1 METPAQ
7 DPNEINAL
15 DAPVADVAGGGTPSN
30 NDEGG
35 SLDNNS
41 SDKNTPAK
49 TPKPKGRR
57 GIIGLLQKIATHINI
72 YLLLFILMVVIA
84 AIGVFVSMQQ
94 SKKEQQE
101 PTLTTQD
108 LTQEALEQI
117 NETEVTVGDPK
128 QTLSI
133 ESNARFA
140 GNVLVQKNLDV
151 AGTIK
156 VGSALN
162 LPGISV
168 SGTSTFDQ
176 IQANRLAVS
185 GDGSIQGTMTV
196 QNNLTVAG
204 GGSFGG
210 PLSAPRLAVQT
221 LQLNGDLTL
230 TRHIDAGGPTP
241 RLARG
246 SALGS
251 GGTASIGGTDTAGTI
266 TINTG
271 SSPGAG
277 CFATI
282 TFANQFNGTPH
293 VTITPVGSAAAGLN
307 WYINR
312 TGSGFSV
319 CTTNPAPAGQNF
331 AFDFI
336 AID

>member
-1 METPAQ
+1 MESPAQ

-15 DAPVADVAGGGTPSN
+15 DAPIADAAGGGDSVG
-30 NDEGG
+30 EGG
-35 SLDNNS
+35 SLDS
-41 SDKNTPAK
+41 GDPGKSGDK
-49 TPKPKGRR
+49 KPEVPQNKGKK
-57 GIIGLLQKIATHINI
+57 GLVGLLQKIATHINI
-72 YLLLFILMVVIA
+72 YLLLFIFIVVLA
-84 AIGVFVSMQQ
+84 GMGVFVSMQQ
-94 SKKEQQE
+94 SKKDLEE

-108 LTQEALEQI
+108 LAEEASEQI
-117 NETEVTVGDPK
+117 NESEVTVGDPK

-156 VGSALN
+156 VGSSLS

-176 IQANRLAVS
+176 IQANRLAID
-185 GDGSIQGTMTV
+185 GDGSFQGTLTV

-204 GGSFGG
+204 GASFGG
-210 PLSAPRLAVQT
+210 AISAPRLTVQS
-221 LQLNGDLTL
+221 LQLNNDLTL

-241 RLARG
+241 RLNRG
-246 SALGS
+246 TALGS
-251 GGTASIGGTDTAGTI
+251 GGTASVSGTDTAGTI
-266 TINTG
+266 SINTG

-282 TFANQFNGTPH
+282 TFANAFNGTPH
-293 VTITPVGSAAAGLN
+293 VALTPVGSAAAGLN

-331 AFDFI
+331 AFDFV